1 LSPYQGHEQEA
12 NKAWRTN
19 LPKAFQFHFDF
30 LSIAPVGAHLTFGFK
45 MKSLTVL
52 LALIMTLGA
61 LQASPLWNGTH
72 TGMSIE
78 EVKMKFPTAISPK
91 DPVEL
96 YGKIF
101 EGLRISTVTY
111 LDHDFLVRFYFDKGS
126 LHQVTLE
133 LQKKQE
139 HPSMVKLAERV
150 ARDLSKRLGE
160 PKLKKET
167 KDVTGARFEA
177 IWNTP
182 EQKVLVLVV
191 SMGPTEAL
199 YEPVAFNINYQHEE
213 K

>member
-1 LSPYQGHEQEA
+1 
-12 NKAWRTN
+12 
-19 LPKAFQFHFDF
+19 
-30 LSIAPVGAHLTFGFK
+30 
-45 MKSLTVL
+45 MKSFAVL

-61 LQASPLWNGTH
+61 LQASPLWNGTD

-78 EVKMKFPTAISPK
+78 VVKKKFPTAISPQ
-91 DPVEL
+91 DPGEL

-111 LDHDFLVRFYFDKGS
+111 LDEKFLVRFYFDKGS

-133 LQKKQE
+133 LQKKRA

-150 ARDLSKRLGE
+150 ATDLSKRLGE
-160 PKLKKET
+160 PKSKKET

-177 IWNTP
+177 FWNTP
-182 EQKVLVLVV
+182 EQKVSVLVI

-199 YEPVAFNINYQHEE
+199 YEPLCFNINYQHEE